1 MAPRKK
7 ESTEEVATKKY
18 EHYIRPVPVL
28 ENFEEI
34 YKLNYHLIKSY
45 DELLDFYKTKFK
57 ANSFFAWDT
66 ETTSL
71 NPEQGE
77 KTGDLVEGK
86 IVGYSFTQDG
96 HNGYYVP
103 LAHPDY
109 AIGYK
114 GLKVLYAMVCKSK
127 LNLLYNARFDIRFLE
142 FMTPEKYDYTP
153 EPGEKIYNFD
163 LSKIKYLDVQCAT
176 WLADTNVPM
185 PSLKKS
191 EKHFLGW
198 IPPTF
203 AETTGNE
210 TNFGY
215 LPAEQGYRY
224 ACIEEN
230 TLIKTTNGD
239 KKIKDITVNDT
250 VYSSSG
256 PNKVLAVY
264 NNGIKHTIK
273 CTYKND
279 YTLVCT
285 PDHRIAVNTVLGPR
299 LVQAKD
305 LDKYVTLYT
314 GGINF
319 NDLSNLSQDYSTLSF
334 NVSSLQNIDFM
345 YWLLG
350 FTMTDGNLVNN
361 RLAYRVQKRDEHVL
375 YDIKNYVKSQ
385 SKIFETLSKSP
396 SGNSINT
403 AVNLYICNKT
413 CCNFMR
419 EHGMTEN
426 KSTRKSYTVSDDV
439 FPSFLRGIY
448 DGDGSS
454 NGNNICFIGYPEFIE
469 KLQSDIYRLY
479 GLTSSLHRNK
489 LDDKVIVMTFTKY
502 ASLQLMNIMYNGA
515 TIFNKRKMEK
525 ALRKHKLFYVSKC
538 NNYKKRANY
547 TEIAREPVGVE
558 EFQKLDHICK
568 SFNIGSSALSRVVSG
583 RWKQYKGLTVTTNI
597 GKLYKIAPCTMTIED
612 IGDKQVFDLQIE
624 NDPSFITSNGFI
636 VHNCIDALGTY
647 HLFFKTERFFS
658 EAGAAGKLDNESL
671 YPLMKLE
678 NTPIYIDHDYLV
690 NIRKDIVKR
699 LDELRE
705 YLYTT
710 VGKTYN
716 INSGREL
723 IGVFQTLGID
733 TGKRTKTGL
742 METNIKAI
750 ENYLVSHGD
759 NEYLNKLIEYKKLL
773 KFDNS
778 YLEKLIKMSE
788 PDEVKNHPVRF
799 CYFTT
804 RVPCLTENNRVL
816 IKDKGLVSIKECK
829 AGDYIWT
836 QYGYKKILWNN
847 SHFANDLYKVTFK
860 NGYTIEGTGH
870 HPVLVNKT
878 GRSTYL
884 KYEWAGLSDLK
895 PDEHIVLNH
904 KSCENYDTDIEY
916 DFARLIGFIDGD
928 GSIATS
934 DRVKLC
940 YWTGES
946 DELKEYY
953 GNLLSHYSNSDL
965 HYDLSQKESH
975 HAIVQAVYNTKFNT
989 YLHSLGVRGDGVPK
1003 CILNSSP
1010 KIWLAY
1016 LQGIWDS
1023 DGNISLNNDNRKC
1036 PQVGIKLIKKQTVRD
1051 IGLMLLMLGIP
1062 NTLLNINYYKYKSN
1076 CHEQLRCRVRD
1087 HIGYVLFKN
1096 LISDYMKSNK
1106 RLKFES
1112 LNIDDS
1118 YIEYAQTT
1126 VKSVEKI
1133 PDAIVYDIEVEGV
1146 HEYIANGIVT
1156 HNTGRLASGTDGKNS
1171 FFSQCNF
1178 QSLPKPHSH
1187 NYHVHKATKEQIEN
1201 NEDLCGWIFN
1211 DDPTDSLGLT
1221 EGQDPHLNVRKCFHG
1236 SKDEVVVSVDMCL
1249 EGGSPVQSKRGYIGI
1264 SDLKVDDE
1272 IFTPDG
1278 YVKVTRIKNTGAKTL
1293 YKIKTNGQAIYCSED
1308 HPFMINN
1315 QCVPA
1320 NKINNVLIQEKIP
1333 TYIEYNIKKT
1343 DLFNKFKALKDINSI
1358 VEKANYIKNNNLIDD
1373 FIKAYNNYT
1382 AADTAK
1388 MCFIKNSSFRHI
1400 INYLN
1405 LNDKCNKDFCSVQ
1418 KQHVF
1423 NPFKTS
1429 NPTSAYLL
1437 GYILG
1442 DGNINIRRNNYYTL
1456 NITSKD
1462 YAHIN
1467 QIKNIFDDTI
1477 KLSEH
1482 TKNNHK
1488 AWSLTIVDQDV
1499 CNDLIKL
1506 GIKPRKSYADSTIN
1520 FEWLGNNFNHFI
1532 RGLFDADGCIRI
1544 KSSNSLEFTI
1554 AGNHSYINEIYNHM
1568 SNQWSCY
1575 KSKNENISIL
1585 NKLWSNTDKRD
1596 FYKYL
1601 YTNATIWLQH
1611 KRDIFDEYIIN
1622 NFHQLPEFEMYDI
1635 TIDSKDHVYF
1645 CNGILT
1651 HNCAEELRL
1660 VANVFKEQTWI
1671 HAFNTGQDVHK
1682 LTAIKIFGEEN
1693 YCKEARKKAK
1703 CISGDS
1709 LLYTDSGIIP
1719 IREVNSSRTIGEP
1732 VDVDFKLAT
1741 PEGFC
1746 KCSKFIY
1753 NGIKQTLKF
1762 NMNNGDTLEVTPDH
1776 LIRSNNK
1783 WVYAKDL
1790 KEKDFIDFESIETFN
1805 NKYQYINLT
1814 YITNATFKF
1823 TKEQK
1828 RYQVLSIEKS
1838 ESDVYDL
1845 TIENESHSFLA
1856 NGFVVH
1862 NCASFGILYG
1872 SSAYG
1877 FHNQFPDM
1885 SIEECEQFMD
1895 DFKKALP
1902 SIEAGQKAAV
1912 RFARKNGYVKTYFGR
1927 PRRVKYYL
1935 EHPDR
1940 SMRGFGER
1948 TCKNTV
1954 VQGCAGDALKLM
1966 IIRLWNELF
1975 LKYPEVKWIGT
1986 IHDEINYIV
1995 PKYLLNEVVPIIMKC
2010 QTIKLPDWPVVL
2022 EPDLSIGDSF
2032 GSLIPFYITYNDD
2045 GTVKEFTPQMEEIK
2059 NDKLHETNEEEEY
2072 NLLLEND
2079 DYDYMQ

>member
-1 MAPRKK
+1 MARMKK
-7 ESTEEVATKKY
+7 LEEKNLMKVEKY
-18 EHYIRPVPVL
+18 EHYVKPMQIL
-28 ENFEEI
+28 DNFEEI
-34 YKLNYHLIKSY
+34 YKLEYHLIQSY
-45 DELLDFYKTKFK
+45 DELMDFYNNKFDP
-57 ANSFFAWDT
+57 NSFFAWDT

-71 NPEQGE
+71 NPEQGN
-77 KTGDLVEGK
+77 KTGDLTEGR

-103 LAHPDY
+103 LTHPDI

-114 GLKVLYAMVCKSK
+114 GLKVLYAMVSRSK
-127 LNLLYNARFDIRFLE
+127 LNLLYNARFDMRFLE
-142 FMTPEKYDYTP
+142 HMTPEKYDYKP
-153 EPGEKIYNFD
+153 EQGEKIYPFD
-163 LSKIKYLDVQCAT
+163 LSKIKYFDVQCAV

-198 IPPTF
+198 NPPTF
-203 AETTGNE
+203 ADTMGDE

-215 LPAEQGYRY
+215 IPASQGYRY

-230 TLIKTTNGD
+230 TLIKTTNGN

-256 PNKVLAVY
+256 PNKVLATY

-285 PDHRIAVNTVLGPR
+285 PDHKIAVNTVLGPR

-305 LDKYVTLYT
+305 LDSYTTLYT

-319 NDLSNLSQDYSTLSF
+319 NDLSNLNQDYSTLSF
-334 NVSSLQNIDFM
+334 NVSALQNIDFM

-361 RLAYRVQKRDEHVL
+361 RLAYKVQKRDEHIL

-396 SGNSINT
+396 SNDNINT
-403 AVNLYICNKT
+403 AANLYICNKV

-426 KSTRKSYTVSDDV
+426 KSTRKSYNVSDDV

-454 NGNNICFIGYPEFIE
+454 NGNNICFIGYPDFIE

-479 GLTSSLHRNK
+479 GLTSSLHKNK

-502 ASLQLMNIMYNGA
+502 ASLQLMNIMYGCA
-515 TIFNKRKMEK
+515 TIFIKRKMER
-525 ALRKHKLFYVSKC
+525 ALRKHRLFYVSKC

-547 TEIAREPVGVE
+547 TEIAREPVGIE

-568 SFNIGSSALSRVVSG
+568 SFNISSSALSRVISG
-583 RWKQYKGLTVTTNI
+583 KWKQYKGLTVTTNI
-597 GKLYKIAPCTMTIED
+597 GKLYKVVPSSMTIED
-612 IGDKQVFDLQIE
+612 IGDRQVFDLQIE

-647 HLFFKTERFFS
+647 HLFFKTEKYYAES
-658 EAGAAGKLDNESL
+658 GAAGKLDNECL

-678 NTPIYIDHDYLV
+678 NTPIYVDHDYLESM
-690 NIRKDIVKR
+690 RGDILEHLKG
-699 LDELRE
+699 LKQ
-705 YLYTT
+705 YLYEK
-710 VGKTYN
+710 VGIEYN

-723 IGVFQTLGID
+723 VSVFQQLGID
-733 TGKRTKTGL
+733 TGHRTATGIMKTD
-742 METNIKAI
+742 IKTI
-750 ENYLVSHGD
+750 DNYLAEHSD
-759 NEYLNKLIEYKKLL
+759 NGSNSEYLKKLVEYKKLT

-778 YLEKLIKMSE
+778 YLEKLIKISSK
-788 PDEVKNHPVRF
+788 DAVDKHPIRF
-799 CYFTT
+799 NYFTA

-816 IKDKGLVSIKECK
+816 IKDKGLISIKDCK
-829 AGDYIWT
+829 EGDYIWT

-847 SHFANDLYKVTFK
+847 SHFADDIYKVTFR

-878 GRSTYL
+878 GRAKYL

-895 PDEHIVLNH
+895 VGEHIVINH
-904 KSCENYDTDIEY
+904 KPRENYDSDIEY

-940 YWTGES
+940 YWTEES
-946 DELKEYY
+946 SELKEYY
-953 GNLLSHYSNSDL
+953 GNLLSKYSNSEL
-965 HYDLSQKESH
+965 HYDLYQQESK
-975 HAIVQAVYNTKFNT
+975 HAIIQAVYNTKFNK

-1023 DGNISLNNDNRKC
+1023 DGNISLRKDGC
-1036 PQVGIKLIKKQTVRD
+1036 KYPQVSIKLIKKQTVRD
-1051 IGLMLLMLGIP
+1051 ISMMLTLLGIP
-1062 NTLLNINYYKYKSN
+1062 NSLLDINWYKNKPN
-1076 CHEQLRCRVRD
+1076 LHEQLRCRIKD

-1106 RLKFES
+1106 KLIFES
-1112 LNIDDS
+1112 LNINNN
-1118 YIEYAQTT
+1118 YIEYAQTS
-1126 VKSVEKI
+1126 VISVEKMQG
-1133 PDAIVYDIEVEGV
+1133 AVVYDIEVEDV
-1146 HEYIANGIVT
+1146 HEYIANGIAT
-1156 HNTGRLASGTDGKNS
+1156 HNTGRLACGTDGKNT
-1171 FFSQCNF
+1171 FFSPINF

-1187 NYHVHKATKEQIEN
+1187 NYHVHIATPEQIAN
-1201 NEDLCGWIFN
+1201 NEDLCGYIF
-1211 DDPTDSLGLT
+1211 DDNPEGSLGLT
-1221 EGQDPHLNVRKCFHG
+1221 EGQDPHLNVRKAFVP
-1236 SKDEVVVSVDMCL
+1236 KPNEDAVIVSVDMCL
-1249 EGGSPVQSKRGYIGI
+1249 EAGSPVQSKRGYIGI
-1264 SDLKVDDE
+1264 ADLKVNDE
-1272 IFTPDG
+1272 IFTPNG
-1278 YVKVTRIKNTGAKTL
+1278 YVKVIRIKNTGEKQL

-1315 QCVPA
+1315 EQIPA
-1320 NKINNVLIQEKIP
+1320 NQVNNILLQEDIP
-1333 TYIEYNIKKT
+1333 TYIEYKIKKENT
-1343 DLFNKFKALKDINSI
+1343 VNKFKDLENITSI
-1358 VEKANYIKNNNLIDD
+1358 VEKANYIKNNNLLNN
-1373 FIKAYNNYT
+1373 FIEAYNNYT
-1382 AADTAK
+1382 AADVAK
-1388 MCFIKNSSFRHI
+1388 MCFVKNTSFRHL

-1405 LNDKCNKDFCSVQ
+1405 LNDKCHKRFCNTPQ
-1418 KQHVF
+1418 QHVF

-1442 DGNINIRRNNYYTL
+1442 DGNINMRRSNYYTL

-1462 YAHIN
+1462 YTHIN
-1467 QIKNIFDDTI
+1467 QIKNIFDNTI
-1477 KLSEH
+1477 KLLEH
-1482 TKNNHK
+1482 NKNGYK

-1506 GIKPRKSYADSTIN
+1506 GIKPQKSYIESSIN
-1520 FEWLGNNFNHFI
+1520 FNWLGNNLNHFI
-1532 RGLFDADGCIRI
+1532 RGLFDSDGCIRI
-1544 KSSNSLEFTI
+1544 KNSNSLEITI
-1554 AGNHSYINEIYNHM
+1554 AGHDSYINEIYNYM
-1568 SNQWSCY
+1568 NNQWSYY
-1575 KSKNENISIL
+1575 KLKNGNISIL
-1585 NKLWSNTDKRD
+1585 NKLWSNTDKCN

-1601 YTNATIWLQH
+1601 YTNATIWLQR
-1611 KRDIFDEYIIN
+1611 KRDIFDEYIIS
-1622 NFHQLPEFEMYDI
+1622 NFGSLPSFEMYDI
-1635 TIDSKDHVYF
+1635 TIDSADHVYF

-1660 VANVFKEQTWI
+1660 AANIYKEPTWI
-1671 HAFNTGQDVHK
+1671 NAFNTDQDVHK
-1682 LTAIKIFGEEN
+1682 ATALRIFGEDK

-1703 CISGDS
+1703 
-1709 LLYTDSGIIP
+1709 T
-1719 IREVNSSRTIGEP
+1719 
-1732 VDVDFKLAT
+1732 
-1741 PEGFC
+1741 
-1746 KCSKFIY
+1746 
-1753 NGIKQTLKF
+1753 
-1762 NMNNGDTLEVTPDH
+1762 
-1776 LIRSNNK
+1776 
-1783 WVYAKDL
+1783 
-1790 KEKDFIDFESIETFN
+1790 
-1805 NKYQYINLT
+1805 
-1814 YITNATFKF
+1814 
-1823 TKEQK
+1823 
-1828 RYQVLSIEKS
+1828 
-1838 ESDVYDL
+1838 
-1845 TIENESHSFLA
+1845 A
-1856 NGFVVH
+1856 N
-1862 NCASFGILYG
+1862 FGILYG

-1877 FHNQFPDM
+1877 FHHQFPDM
-1885 SIEECEQFMD
+1885 SLEECE
-1895 DFKKALP
+1895 DFIDKFKSALP
-1902 SIEAGQKAAV
+1902 SIEAAQNGAI
-1912 RFARKNGYVKTYFGR
+1912 RFGRKNGYVKTYFGR
-1927 PRRVKYYL
+1927 PRRVKYYFNCSS
-1935 EHPDR
+1935 R
-1940 SMRGFGER
+1940 SMQNFGKR
-1948 TCKNTV
+1948 TCMNTQ

-1966 IIRLWNELF
+1966 LMRLWKNLF
-1975 LKYPEVKWIGT
+1975 IPYKDKGVRWLGT

-1995 PKYLLNEVVPIIMKC
+1995 PKYLLKEVAPIIMEC

-2022 EPDLSIGDSF
+2022 LPDMSIGTSF
-2032 GSLIPFYITYNDD
+2032 GSLIPFDLVYDENGKCT
-2045 GTVKEFTPQMEEIK
+2045 GFKPQMETIK
-2059 NDKLHETNEEEEY
+2059 EKDLHPGDPVERDNYIPEVIE
-2072 NLLLEND
+2072 D